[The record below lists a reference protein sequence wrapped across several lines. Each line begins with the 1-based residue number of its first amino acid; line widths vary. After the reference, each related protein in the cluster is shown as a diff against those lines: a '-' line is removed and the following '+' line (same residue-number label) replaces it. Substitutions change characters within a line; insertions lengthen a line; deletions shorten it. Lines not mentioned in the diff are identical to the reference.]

1 MQKAVYIVAERKSGF
16 FVKVKNGENFIRRDT
31 WRILRIKICLQRL
44 YCGAT
49 PFLVMFQSFGDLEN
63 KLYGS
68 RLAKPETALL
78 ASASQK
84 PGGSLNVNRESAAA
98 KVLADVME
106 RTGHPMILFAAPAE
120 PYRTVMDFL
129 AARAASGAKASGKPP
144 AITPDDSETRC
155 FLGKIPVV
163 RRFSAEAAATGL
175 AGASC
180 VIVENKGILAV
191 DGSSGK
197 AGLAGLYTRFS
208 AACFAVF
215 VTFFKDFLADSRDG
229 RLSPGSRKA
238 FSRAAAHLPPAPAFG
253 GGLATGPFETPKAAR
268 SAMAEAGKRLVS
280 TGMVD
285 ACFGN
290 ISWRIGDTLHI
301 SRSGSFLD
309 ALEHNIASCTLDD
322 PECAGERPSSEYP
335 AHATI
340 VESASVRGV
349 LHGHPLFS
357 VIVSMDCTLEC
368 DLRGSGLCHRH
379 CPHPRRAAGVS
390 IVSGEVGGG
399 PYGLCRTVPA
409 CVLADGAAV
418 VYGHGVFTAAER
430 DFNEALFRMAAI
442 ENDCRR
448 EYFRRAEAASAIEGN

>member
-1 MQKAVYIVAERKSGF
+1 
-16 FVKVKNGENFIRRDT
+16 
-31 WRILRIKICLQRL
+31 
-44 YCGAT
+44 
-49 PFLVMFQSFGDLEN
+49 MFQSFGDVEN
-63 KLYGS
+63 KLHGS
-68 RLAKPETALL
+68 RLAKPETVLIARTPETPGRPADFNRDSPAARVL
-78 ASASQK
+78 AS
-84 PGGSLNVNRESAAA
+84 
-98 KVLADVME
+98 VMDK
-106 RTGHPMILFAAPAE
+106 TGHAMILFAAPAE
-120 PYRTVMDFL
+120 PYRTAMDFL
-129 AARAASGAKASGKPP
+129 AARAVSGAADPGKPP

-163 RRFSAEAAATGL
+163 RRFSADAVAAGL
-175 AGASC
+175 ADASC
-180 VIVENKGILAV
+180 VIVENEGILAV
-191 DGSSGK
+191 DGSPGK

-215 VTFFKDFLADSRDG
+215 VTFFADFLTTSRSG

-253 GGLATGPFETPKAAR
+253 GGLATGPFETPEAAR

-290 ISWRIGDTLHI
+290 ISWRIGGILHI

-309 ALEHNIASCTLDD
+309 TLEHDIAACALDD

-335 AHATI
+335 AHAAI
-340 VESASVRGV
+340 AGSASVRGV

-357 VIVSMDCTLEC
+357 VIISMDCTLAC
-368 DLRGSGLCHRH
+368 DLRGSGLCHRQ
-379 CPHPRRAAGVS
+379 CPHQRRAASVS

-399 PYGLCRTVPA
+399 PFGLCRSVPA

-418 VYGHGVFTAAER
+418 VYGHGVFTAAQR
-430 DFNEALFRMAAI
+430 DFNEALSRMAGI
-442 ENDCRR
+442 ENACRR
-448 EYFRRAEAASAIEGN
+448 EYFRRVETASGMEET

>member
-1 MQKAVYIVAERKSGF
+1 M
-16 FVKVKNGENFIRRDT
+16 
-31 WRILRIKICLQRL
+31 
-44 YCGAT
+44 
-49 PFLVMFQSFGDLEN
+49 
-63 KLYGS
+63 YGS

-155 FLGKIPVV
+155 FLGEIPVV
-163 RRFSAEAAATGL
+163 RCFSADAIATGL
-175 AGASC
+175 TDASC
-180 VIVENKGILAV
+180 IFVEEKGIIAV
-191 DGSSGK
+191 DGSPGST
-197 AGLAGLYTRFS
+197 GLAGLYTRFS

-215 VTFFKDFLADSRDG
+215 VTFFTEFLADSRKG
-229 RLSPGSRKA
+229 YLAPGSRDA
-238 FSRAAAHLPPAPAFG
+238 FSRATAHLPPAPVFD
-253 GGLATGPFETPKAAR
+253 GGLAAGPFETPETAR
-268 SAMAEAGKRLVS
+268 SAMAEAGRRLVS
-280 TGMVD
+280 MGMVD

-309 ALEHNIASCTLDD
+309 ALEHDIAACALDD

-335 AHATI
+335 AHAAI
-340 VESASVRGV
+340 VGSTAVRGV

-357 VIVSMDCTLEC
+357 VIISMDCTLAC
-368 DLRGSGLCHRH
+368 DLRGSGICHRQ
-379 CPHPRRAAGVS
+379 CPHQRRAAGVS

-399 PYGLCRTVPA
+399 PFGLCRTVPA